1 MYHLSR
7 SSRRMINLVT
17 LILLGFQSMLPAM
30 ASVGDG
36 DFMFRT
42 PVSEAVLD
50 SMRGG
55 FQRDLDGPFMSFGIE
70 RHVFDNDKL
79 VSTTVLRI
87 PDMTR
92 LADLPGM
99 RSVATLRDMKPGA
112 NLRDMNTVV
121 DQLDMKPFAD
131 RSGTS
136 SAVDSSHVKPF
147 AGHTAV
153 RPVAD
158 PPSELFTFTQ
168 SGPGNSLPPDLS
180 SLPPFT
186 TVIQN
191 SLDNRTIQ
199 SETVIN
205 ATVEALT
212 WARSLELGNA
222 LSLATV
228 EAIRH

>member
-1 MYHLSR
+1 MNHLSR
-7 SSRRMINLVT
+7 AIRRTVKLVMLT
-17 LILLGFQSMLPAM
+17 LLGFHSIPLAM
-30 ASVGDG
+30 ASVRDG
-36 DFMFRT
+36 NFTLRT

-55 FQRDLDGPFMSFGIE
+55 FQRDPDGPLMSFGIE
-70 RHVFDNDKL
+70 RNVFDNERL
-79 VSTTVLRI
+79 VSSTVLKI

-99 RSVATLRDMKPGA
+99 KPVADLRNMKIGADLRDMKPF
-112 NLRDMNTVV
+112 LR
-121 DQLDMKPFAD
+121 DMKPFDDSRYTNPIANHPDMRALVDHSDMKQFAD
-131 RSGTS
+131 
-136 SAVDSSHVKPF
+136 H
-147 AGHTAV
+147 
-153 RPVAD
+153 
-158 PPSELFTFTQ
+158 PSDTFTLIQ
-168 SGPGNSLPPDLS
+168 SGPGNSLPHDVS
-180 SLPPFT
+180 SLPPFM

-212 WARSLELGNA
+212 WARSLDLGNA
-222 LSLATV
+222 LSQASI